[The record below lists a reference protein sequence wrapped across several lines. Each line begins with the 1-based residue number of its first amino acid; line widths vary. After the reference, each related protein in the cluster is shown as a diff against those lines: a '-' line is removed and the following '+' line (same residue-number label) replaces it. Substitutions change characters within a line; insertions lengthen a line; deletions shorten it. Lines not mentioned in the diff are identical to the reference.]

1 MVGMPSYYQ
10 WIATGIVLLAAV
22 YLDQLRKN

>member
-22 YLDQLRKN
+22 YLDQLRKT

>member
-1 MVGMPSYYQ
+1 MVNMPSYYQ

-22 YLDQLRKN
+22 YLDQLRKT